1 MIHAP
6 RFAPAI
12 GLAMSVAAVAACSG
26 MVGPHVMGADSA
38 GTGGTLAPGT
48 GGNGGAANTGQGG
61 TTNAGRGGDSPDMA
75 ADAGGGA
82 GGSGP
87 DTAGDAGAGVGGAG
101 AGTGM
106 VPDPFAVPATCSSKV
121 TWKGGSRQGSG
132 SMDPGMPCID
142 CHSTSDRAPIFGVAG
157 TLYPTAHE
165 PDLCNGAN
173 GSVGAKVVVTDANG
187 LAVTL
192 YPNAA
197 GSFYYQDT
205 IATPYTA
212 KVIYMGRERA
222 MATAQTS
229 GDCNSCHTQYGAM
242 SAPGRILLP

>member
-1 MIHAP
+1 
-6 RFAPAI
+6 
-12 GLAMSVAAVAACSG
+12 
-26 MVGPHVMGADSA
+26 
-38 GTGGTLAPGT
+38 
-48 GGNGGAANTGQGG
+48 
-61 TTNAGRGGDSPDMA
+61 
-75 ADAGGGA
+75 
-82 GGSGP
+82 
-87 DTAGDAGAGVGGAG
+87 
-101 AGTGM
+101 M
-106 VPDPFAVPATCSSKV
+106 VPDPFAVPATCTSKV
-121 TWKGGSRQGSG
+121 TWKGGRQGSG

-142 CHSTSDRAPIFGVAG
+142 CHSTSDRAPIFAVAG

-165 PDLCNGAN
+165 PDLCDGAN
-173 GSVGAKVVVTDANG
+173 GSVGAKVVITDANG

-192 YPNAA
+192 YTNEA

>member
-1 MIHAP
+1 MIASP

-12 GLAMSVAAVAACSG
+12 GLAMSLAAVAACSG
-26 MVGPHVMGADSA
+26 MVRPQGMGTDSA
-38 GTGGTLAPGT
+38 GAGGTIAPER
-48 GGNGGAANTGQGG
+48 GGNGGTANTGQGG
-61 TTNAGRGGDSPDMA
+61 TIQ
-75 ADAGGGA
+75 AGGG
-82 GGSGP
+82 GGSR
-87 DTAGDAGAGVGGAG
+87 DTAGDAGGGGGRDGPDMAGGAGGGGGGAG

-106 VPDPFAVPATCSSKV
+106 VPDPFAVPATCTSKV
-121 TWKGGSRQGSG
+121 TWKGGRQGSG

-142 CHSTSDRAPIFGVAG
+142 CHSMDDRAPMFGVAG

-165 PDLCNGAN
+165 PDLCDGAN
-173 GSVGAKVVVTDANG
+173 GSVGAKVVITDANG
-187 LAVTL
+187 VAVTL
-192 YPNAA
+192 YTNDA

>member
-1 MIHAP
+1 MIHTP

-26 MVGPHVMGADSA
+26 MAGPRGMGMDSA
-38 GTGGTLAPGT
+38 GAGGTIAPEA
-48 GGNGGAANTGQGG
+48 GGNGGTGQGG
-61 TTNAGRGGDSPDMA
+61 TTKAGDGGDRR
-75 ADAGGGA
+75 
-82 GGSGP
+82 
-87 DTAGDAGAGVGGAG
+87 DTAGDAGGAAGGDGPDIAGHAGGGGGDSG

-106 VPDPFAVPATCSSKV
+106 IPDPFAVPATCTSKV
-121 TWKGGSRQGSG
+121 TWKGGRQGSG
-132 SMDPGMPCID
+132 SMEPGMPCID

-165 PDLCNGAN
+165 PDLCDGVN
-173 GSVGAKVVVTDANG
+173 GSVGAKVVITDANG

-192 YPNAA
+192 YTNDA

-205 IATPYTA
+205 IAAPYTA
-212 KVIYMGRERA
+212 KVVYMGRERA
-222 MATAQTS
+222 MATAQMS

>member
-1 MIHAP
+1 
-6 RFAPAI
+6 
-12 GLAMSVAAVAACSG
+12 
-26 MVGPHVMGADSA
+26 
-38 GTGGTLAPGT
+38 
-48 GGNGGAANTGQGG
+48 
-61 TTNAGRGGDSPDMA
+61 
-75 ADAGGGA
+75 
-82 GGSGP
+82 
-87 DTAGDAGAGVGGAG
+87 
-101 AGTGM
+101 
-106 VPDPFAVPATCSSKV
+106 
-121 TWKGGSRQGSG
+121 
-132 SMDPGMPCID
+132 MDPGMPCID
-142 CHSTSDRAPIFGVAG
+142 CHSMSDRAPIFGVAG

-165 PDLCNGAN
+165 PDLCDGAN
-173 GSVGAKVVVTDANG
+173 GSVGAKVVITDANG

-229 GDCNSCHTQYGAM
+229 ADCNSCHTQYGAM